1 MTTKPPPTYYFSG
14 ISFNS
19 SYYTN
24 VDESDYLTQP
34 EGDLRYL
41 IKTQSDSTNNLQT
54 FSGGLNFGGEINGP
68 TITTTGTITANVIKT
83 NTYQSKTVNQA
94 LSLGNNQTGID
105 AILDIGVNS
114 ERLGPINIGTGTTS
128 GLGHN
133 INIGSGALTP
143 INLNGAT
150 TVTAELIVPSITAN
164 TAMKSNLYRSTT
176 VNQAL
181 SLGDNQT
188 GSNAT
193 MAIGCNVARAGDINI
208 ANTQTTGTADI
219 NIGSS
224 ALTTGSQ
231 NITINRPLSI
241 GYNAVVELNNSYD
254 KIGSYYTASS
264 NEATIVNSIN
274 AATTLTNLSN
284 VPKGLYLFNYQI
296 NYRIT
301 VVNTVF
307 TQQKFILSTT
317 ENNFVAGN
325 IIGGEFSSF
334 IKTNQEVIYVSSPIT
349 DYTQNLSKCGTLIL
363 NGTTDIYLNYR
374 IVHNATSTVP
384 LIKSSLRLVRI
395 G

>member
-1 MTTKPPPTYYFSG
+1 MTEAKPPEFYFDG
-14 ISFNS
+14 IEFNS
-19 SYYTN
+19 QYFKE
-24 VDESDYLTQP
+24 ESTESGLTQA
-34 EGDLRYL
+34 ETDLRYL
-41 IKTQSDSTNNLQT
+41 KKNTADTATALQT
-54 FSGGLNFGGEINGP
+54 FSAGLNFSGEINGP
-68 TITTTGTITANVIKT
+68 TITASGAITANVIKT
-83 NTYQSKTVNQA
+83 NNYQSTSINQP
-94 LSLGNNQTGID
+94 LLLGNTQSGIN

-164 TAMKSNLYRSTT
+164 TAMKSNLYRSTS

-219 NIGSS
+219 VIGSS

-231 NITINRPLSI
+231 NIQINRPLSI

-264 NEATIVNSIN
+264 NEANIVNSIN

-296 NYRIT
+296 DYRIT

-325 IIGGEFSSF
+325 IIGGEFSSLF
-334 IKTNQEVIYVSSPIT
+334 KTNQEVVIVSSPTT
-349 DYTQNLSKCGTLIL
+349 DYTQTNSKCGTLIL

>member
-231 NITINRPLSI
+231 NITINRPLSL

-374 IVHNATSTVP
+374 IVHNQTTTVP
-384 LIKSSLRLVRI
+384 FIKASLRLVRI